1 MEQTQRHTSPTLI
14 PYGNEAGQDST
25 LVHEAREGNPS
36 AWRELVT
43 RHRPALVRVAG
54 HLPRPRWAEPEDLV
68 QEALGRAWRYRL
80 SLRGDQAGFL
90 PWVRTISRRAGLTQ
104 VKADAR
110 LDAARQRSGLPAR
123 ATAGVSVSAASR
135 PDRELA
141 ELKLAG
147 RKRRVVQA
155 ALQALTP
162 LERAVVL
169 HWAAGLS
176 TREFRQPDGRPY
188 ASNSFRQTLHR
199 ARGKLAAWGWRRR
212 RTRAVA

>member
-1 MEQTQRHTSPTLI
+1 MEQTQRPTSPALI
-14 PYGNEAGQDST
+14 PYGNEAGEDK
-25 LVHEAREGNPS
+25 LVEEARDGNPR
-36 AWRELVT
+36 AWQELVNS
-43 RHRPALVRVAG
+43 HRPALVRTAA
-54 HLPRPRWAEPEDLV
+54 HLPLARWAEPEDLV
-68 QEALGRAWRYRL
+68 QEALARAWRYRL
-80 SLRGDQAGFL
+80 SLRGDETAFL
-90 PWVRTISRRAGLTQ
+90 PWVRTIARRAGLTS
-104 VKADAR
+104 VKADTR
-110 LDAARQRSGLPAR
+110 LAAARQRSGLSTR
-123 ATAGVSVSAASR
+123 DTAGVSVSAASR